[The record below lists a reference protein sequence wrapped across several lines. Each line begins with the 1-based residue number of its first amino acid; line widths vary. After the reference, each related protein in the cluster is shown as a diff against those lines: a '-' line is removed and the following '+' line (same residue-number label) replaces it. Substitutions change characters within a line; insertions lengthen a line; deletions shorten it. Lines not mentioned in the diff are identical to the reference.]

1 MRTRLFLNGF
11 LLAGGLSLALPAGAD
26 ALLEKARTVP
36 KEGPAYLFD
45 MAFDD
50 GAQRFT
56 LKVDQTRPEGARVV
70 AMTPELASL
79 SGDAAKRG
87 ERLKSETKGDIWCNS
102 FTESIPPGA
111 KRVSENASTA
121 TYSFTPLPGEDKN
134 MRAMVKHLTGTA
146 VLDKATGNVL
156 AFELAAPKAF
166 KPAMAAKID
175 TFSMKVACKAAPD
188 GRSHVDTFTLQ
199 VAGNAMMQDFRQSE
213 TRKVSNLKAAP
224 QSGFGAP

>member
-1 MRTRLFLNGF
+1 MRTRLFLT
-11 LLAGGLSLALPAGAD
+11 GLCVIPLALPASAD
-26 ALLEKARTVP
+26 ALLEKARKVP

-45 MAFDD
+45 MSFDD
-50 GAQRFT
+50 GKQRLNF
-56 LKVDQTRPEGARVV
+56 KVDQARPEDQRVV
-70 AMTPELASL
+70 AITPDIASL
-79 SGDAAKRG
+79 EGEAAKRA
-87 ERLKSETKGDIWCNS
+87 ERLKSETKGDIWCNR
-102 FTESIPPGA
+102 FTEAIPVGA
-111 KRVSENASTA
+111 KRVSETGSTA

-156 AFELAAPKAF
+156 AYELAAPKAF

-199 VAGNAMMQDFRQSE
+199 VAGNAMMQDFSQSE
-213 TRKVSNLKAAP
+213 TRKVSNLQAAP
-224 QSGFGAP
+224 QSGYGAP

>member
-1 MRTRLFLNGF
+1 MRTRLFLT
-11 LLAGGLSLALPAGAD
+11 GLCVIPLALPASAD
-26 ALLEKARTVP
+26 ALLEKARKVS

-56 LKVDQTRPEGARVV
+56 IKVDQAQPEGARVV
-70 AMTPELASL
+70 AMTPEPASL

-87 ERLKSETKGDIWCNS
+87 ERLKSETKGDIWCS
-102 FTESIPPGA
+102 GFTENIPSGA
-111 KRVSENASTA
+111 KRVSETGSTA
-121 TYSFTPLPGEDKN
+121 TYNFTPLPGDDKN

-188 GRSHVDTFTLQ
+188 GRSHIDTFTMQ
-199 VAGNAMMQDFRQSE
+199 VAGNAMMQDFRQTE
-213 TRKVSNLKAAP
+213 TRKVSNLRAAP
-224 QSGFGAP
+224 QSGYGAP

>member
-1 MRTRLFLNGF
+1 MRSALFLNTL
-11 LLAGGLSLALPAGAD
+11 LLAGLALPAGAD
-26 ALLEKARTVP
+26 ALLEKARAVP

-56 LKVDQTRPEGARVV
+56 LKVDQARPENDRVV
-70 AMTPELASL
+70 AMSPEPASL

-87 ERLKSETKGDIWCNS
+87 ERLKAETKGDIWCNG
-102 FTESIPPGA
+102 FTDTIPA
-111 KRVSENASTA
+111 SATRVSETGSTA
-121 TYSFTPLPGEDKN
+121 TYAFTPLPGDDKN

-156 AFELAAPKAF
+156 AYELAAPKAF

-188 GRSHVDTFTLQ
+188 GRSHVDTFTMQ

-213 TRKVSNLKAAP
+213 TRKVSNLQAAP
-224 QSGFGAP
+224 QSGFGTP